1 MSPVT
6 TVRRRSA
13 TASPAASDDAADH
26 RRRLL
31 DGLAA
36 SIAADGYRTTTVGE
50 IVRHART
57 SRRTFYE
64 HFTGKEDCFGALLA
78 ENNAKTIRGINAAV
92 DPTAAW
98 QTQIR
103 QAVEAWVGHAESATP
118 ITLSWIRDLPA
129 LGSRARSSHREA
141 SEAYIAAIQ
150 NLCDTDVM
158 RAAGV
163 GPLSRQRAVILLGG
177 LRELLAATVED
188 GGRPAE
194 LTEVATDAAIA
205 LVGPRS

>member
-1 MSPVT
+1 MTPVT

-13 TASPAASDDAADH
+13 TEGPVASDDAADH

-36 SIAADGYRTTTVGE
+36 SIAAEGYRETTVGD
-50 IVRHART
+50 IVRQART

-64 HFTGKEDCFGALLA
+64 HFTGKEECFAALLT
-78 ENNAKTIRGINAAV
+78 ENNAEAIRQINAAV
-92 DPTAAW
+92 DPTAVW

-103 QAVEAWVGHAESATP
+103 QAVEAWVAHCESATS
-118 ITLSWIRDLPA
+118 IQLSWIRDLPA
-129 LGSRARSSHREA
+129 LGAQARCSHREA

-158 RAAGV
+158 HAAGV
-163 GPLSRQRAVILLGG
+163 GPISRQRALILLGG
-177 LRELLAATVED
+177 LRELLADTVEG

-194 LTEVATDAAIA
+194 LTEVAADAAIA
-205 LVGPRS
+205 LVGPRG

>member
-1 MSPVT
+1 MTPVT
-6 TVRRRSA
+6 TLRRRSP
-13 TASPAASDDAADH
+13 TPDPASAEDAADH

-36 SIAADGYRTTTVGE
+36 SIAADGYRKTTVAD

-64 HFTGKEDCFGALLA
+64 HFTGKEDCFSALLA
-78 ENNAKTIRGINAAV
+78 ENNAEAIREITAAV
-92 DPTAAW
+92 DPAAAW

-103 QAVEAWVGHAESATP
+103 QAVEAWVGHAEATKP

-129 LGSRARSSHREA
+129 SGALARRSHREA
-141 SEAYIAAIQ
+141 SEAYITAIQ

-158 RAAGV
+158 RASGV
-163 GPLSRQRAVILLGG
+163 GPISRQQALIILGG
-177 LRELLAATVED
+177 LREVLAATVEE
-188 GGRPAE
+188 GGRPSD
-194 LTEVATDAAIA
+194 LTEVVVDAVIA
-205 LVGPRS
+205 LVGPRG

>member
-1 MSPVT
+1 MTPVT
-6 TVRRRSA
+6 TLRRRSPTPGPTSA
-13 TASPAASDDAADH
+13 EDAADH

-36 SIAADGYRTTTVGE
+36 SIAADGYRKTTVAD

-64 HFTGKEDCFGALLA
+64 HFTGKEDCFAALLA
-78 ENNAKTIRGINAAV
+78 ENNAEAIREINAAV
-92 DPTAAW
+92 DPTAIW

-103 QAVEAWVGHAESATP
+103 QAVEAWVAHAEAATP

-129 LGSRARSSHREA
+129 SGALARRSHREA
-141 SEAYIAAIQ
+141 SEAYITAIQ
-150 NLCDTDVM
+150 DLCDTEVM

-163 GPLSRQRAVILLGG
+163 GPISRQTALIILGG
-177 LRELLAATVED
+177 LREVLAATVEE
-188 GGRPAE
+188 GGRPSDLAE
-194 LTEVATDAAIA
+194 VVVDAVIA